1 MEWSPGKGCGPHQVL
16 KEARKGPSPPV
27 SRESTAP
34 AERSVWASD
43 ADWIH
48 ACCVSRQVWGNLSQQ
63 PQGSNAGAFFQ
74 SMNYEVS
81 GETDLER
88 EGEEES
94 LPASSHLWLVN
105 RFPEG
110 TLGAC
115 VLSHFSHVWLF
126 VTPRTVARRAP
137 LSIGFSRQE
146 Y

>member
-1 MEWSPGKGCGPHQVL
+1 MVWSPGKGRGPHRVL
-16 KEARKGPSPPV
+16 KEARKGPSPQFPG
-27 SRESTAP
+27 STAP
-34 AERSVWASD
+34 ADGSMCTSD
-43 ADWIH
+43 ANWIH
-48 ACCVSRQVWGNLSQQ
+48 ACCVSRQVWGNLLQQ
-63 PQGSNAGAFFQ
+63 LQGGNAGAFSQ

-81 GETDLER
+81 GEADLEE

-126 VTPRTVARRAP
+126 ATPRTVAHRAP

>member
-1 MEWSPGKGCGPHQVL
+1 MMVPLPDDEHKEEGLDSRASGGLSSLAGQWAGSVERWGCGPHQVL

-94 LPASSHLWLVN
+94 LPASSHL
-105 RFPEG
+105 
-110 TLGAC
+110 
-115 VLSHFSHVWLF
+115 
-126 VTPRTVARRAP
+126 
-137 LSIGFSRQE
+137 
-146 Y
+146 